1 MEKLSDEFAAQ
12 RESSRIYDRR
22 LEMLMDIILGDDD
35 EHSGNGFG
43 VSLISNGAK
52 INGTVSTYSEWTAG
66 QTQAMRST
74 EQAGPIWLAD
84 VLEKIE
90 ESLDAIKSD
99 IPEHLKTRR
108 YINLVNATVHVGGTE
123 NHYPYL
129 RVLIDRVDAW
139 SFA

>member
-22 LEMLMDIILGDDD
+22 LEMLMDIILGEDD

-52 INGTVSTYSEWTAG
+52 INGTVSTYSDWTAG

-74 EQAGPIWLAD
+74 EQDGAIWLAD
-84 VLEKIE
+84 ILEKIDE
-90 ESLDAIKSD
+90 RLDPKESEV
-99 IPEHLKTRR
+99 PELLKTRR

-123 NHYPYL
+123 NTYAYL
-129 RVLIDRVDAW
+129 RVLIDHVDAW